1 MSCKTGRRGGTG
13 TGCAN
18 LTRRLY
24 HGTYYQPARP
34 RWVASSICPDLIFGR
49 HTQEGDGEGQGVR
62 IEEVIHVTK
71 TGVEILSKWP
81 VKEITV
87 IPI

>member
-1 MSCKTGRRGGTG
+1 VKG
-13 TGCAN
+13 
-18 LTRRLY
+18 
-24 HGTYYQPARP
+24 HI
-34 RWVASSICPDLIFGR
+34 WE
-49 HTQEGDGEGQGVR
+49 EGELNDQGVR

-81 VKEITV
+81 VKEITE